1 MADVDLDAF
10 VAAHRADWDRLDALT
25 KQRRLSGAEADE
37 ILDRYQRVATHL
49 SMIRS
54 TAPDVSLVGYLSIL
68 LARAR
73 SRSAGTSTV
82 AWSDLGRFFAVSFPA
97 ALYRLRW
104 WWLGA
109 LVVDLLVAFVV
120 GWWLLDHPS
129 VESSFASPEQIRAL
143 VNNDFA
149 HYYSQYA
156 ATSFALKV
164 WTNNL
169 WVAALCIAVGV
180 FCLPVVLMLYL
191 NMLNLAVVGSIMIRH
206 GRGAV
211 FFGLILPHGLL
222 ELTCVFVA
230 AGVGLR
236 LFWTW
241 VSPGPRTRARA
252 LGEEGRAAIG
262 VALGLVALLLLS
274 GLIEAF
280 VTPSG
285 LPTWARVGIGLVVE
299 AAFFAYVFTAGRWA
313 YQRGETGDLA
323 EGDRG
328 YDVPVSG

>member
-1 MADVDLDAF
+1 MDLDAF
-10 VAAHRADWDRLDALT
+10 VAAHRGDWDRLDALT
-25 KQRRLSGAEADE
+25 KQGRLTGAEADE

-54 TAPDVSLVGYLSIL
+54 TAPDASLVAYLSIL

-73 SRSAGTSTV
+73 SRSAGTRTL
-82 AWSDLGRFFAVSFPA
+82 AWSDFGRFFAVSFPA
-97 ALYRLRW
+97 TLYRLRW

-109 LVVDLLVAFVV
+109 LVADLVMALVV

-129 VESSFASPEQIRAL
+129 VESSLASPEQIRAL

-169 WVAALCIAVGV
+169 WVAAVCIAVGV
-180 FCLPVVLMLYL
+180 FCLPVVMMLYS
-191 NMLNLAVVGSIMIRH
+191 NMLNLAVIGSIMIRH
-206 GRGAV
+206 GRGAL

-241 VSPGPRTRARA
+241 VSPGARTRARA
-252 LGEEGRAAIG
+252 LGEEGRAAVG
-262 VALGLVALLLLS
+262 VALGLVALLLVS

-285 LPTWARVGIGLVVE
+285 LPTWARVGIGVVAE
-299 AAFFAYVFTAGRWA
+299 VGFFAYVFTAGRWA
-313 YQRGETGDLA
+313 HHRGETGDLA
-323 EGDRG
+323 EGERG
-328 YDVPVSG
+328 YEVPVSD